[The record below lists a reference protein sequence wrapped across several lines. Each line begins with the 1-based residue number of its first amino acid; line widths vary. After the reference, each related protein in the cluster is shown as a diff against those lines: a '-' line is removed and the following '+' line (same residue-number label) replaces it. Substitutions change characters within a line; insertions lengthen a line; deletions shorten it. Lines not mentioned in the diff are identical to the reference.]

1 MQQSGI
7 RPKSRPGN
15 DISQKNININK
26 AKIKKIMKFDKVIQK
41 FCDQIGIEKKTL
53 LSALQGEEKV
63 DKGVSVSGNF
73 DLTNIN
79 QGRPVTS
86 QPDAHNKSID
96 TGKAALLAYTNLDPP
111 NVEDLVGTDWRK
123 GQNTRNVAI
132 ATTSGAGE
140 PQNIREH

>member
-1 MQQSGI
+1 
-7 RPKSRPGN
+7 
-15 DISQKNININK
+15 
-26 AKIKKIMKFDKVIQK
+26 MKFDKVIQK

-63 DKGVSVSGNF
+63 DKGVLANENF
-73 DLTNIN
+73 DPMGNN
-79 QGRPVTS
+79 GRPVTS
-86 QPDAHNKSID
+86 QPEVHNKSID

-111 NVEDLVGTDWRK
+111 GVEDFVGTDWRK

-140 PQNIREH
+140 PQKIHEH